1 MRGINVRVDLHVHSK
16 YSTRPSQWILQK
28 LNCPE
33 SFTEPLK
40 IYERACARSMNMVTI
55 TDHNTINGSLE
66 IAHLDKAFVSEE
78 ITTYFPEDRCKLHV
92 LAYDITEEHHR
103 EFQKCRENV
112 YDLIAYLR
120 EQDIVHVLAHPLFAV
135 NERLTPEHFERSLLM
150 FNALELNGTRD
161 EMQNSALRAI
171 VDNLTPEKIDF
182 LADKH
187 DLAPYGETPWV
198 KSLTG
203 GSDDH
208 SGINIARVF
217 TEVVGVNTPQEML
230 RAVTS
235 GKGMVQ
241 GNAATPHTMAHN
253 LYGIA
258 YQFYKSHFDITKLK
272 RSADCFK
279 FIDNVLDPGD
289 KEIPGLLDKLQNFI
303 YRQRSKKYF
312 QTSDTVQAALLR
324 EANRIVESDEG
335 ARKVCAGFINSPE
348 ELEEEWFR
356 FVGNATDKVLSG
368 LGDKIIK
375 SAIGANFF
383 DVFHTIGATGSLYAL
398 LAPYFLSYGLFA
410 REREF
415 ARDCM
420 LAFGQEDPLGSEIK
434 IAHFSDTFSDV
445 NGVALTLQHQL
456 EVARKYDK
464 NLTVITCGAES
475 GGDMVENF
483 VPAGEFDLPEYPEL
497 SFKYPPFLRVLSHC
511 LENNYTLLHLATP
524 GPVGLAGL
532 AVAKLLKLPVHGTY
546 HTAFPQYIRAFTDD
560 TGLEDMAWKFMIW
573 FYNQMDTV
581 FVPSEATGDE
591 LSQKGVEAHKIKV
604 YPRGVDTTR
613 FTPEKRNGF
622 YSGRFKVKETV
633 KLLYVGRVSQE
644 KNLDILADAFKTV
657 SLMRPEL
664 HLVVVG
670 DGPYS
675 EEMSNKLAGLPVTF
689 TGYLEGN
696 ELAQCY
702 ASSDV
707 FVFPSATDTFG
718 NVVLEA
724 QASGLPVI
732 VTDFGGPC
740 ENLIEDKT
748 GLIVEAG
755 NVDALSRAILRL
767 CDHPELLQYMKH
779 SAREYTENRSFDA
792 EFLKTWALYEDLS
805 RRDALTRACFD

>member
-1 MRGINVRVDLHVHSK
+1 MRGTNVRVDLHVHSK
-16 YSTRPSQWILQK
+16 FSTRPSQWILQK
-28 LNCPE
+28 LGCPE

-66 IAHLDKAFVSEE
+66 IAHLDNAFVSEE
-78 ITTYFPEDRCKLHV
+78 ITTYFPEDGCKLHV

-103 EFQKCRENV
+103 EFQKVRENV
-112 YDLIAYLR
+112 FELVPYLR
-120 EQDIVHVLAHPLFAV
+120 EQGIVHVLAHPLFAV
-135 NERLTPEHFERSLLM
+135 NERLKPEHFEMALLM
-150 FNALELNGTRD
+150 FNTLELNGTRD
-161 EMQNSALRAI
+161 EMQNDALRSI
-171 VDNLTPEKIDF
+171 VNSLTPEKIDQ
-182 LADKH
+182 LANKH
-187 DLAPYGETPWV
+187 DIEPYGETPWV
-198 KSLTG
+198 KGLTG

-208 SGINIARVF
+208 SGINIARVY
-217 TEVVGVNTPQEML
+217 TEFVDCKSPQEML
-230 RAVTS
+230 KAVAQ
-235 GKGMVQ
+235 GRGMVQ
-241 GNAATPHTMAHN
+241 GNPATPHTMAHN

-258 YQFYKSHFDITKLK
+258 YQFYKSHFDINKLK
-272 RSADCFK
+272 RSAECFR
-279 FIDNVLDPGD
+279 FMDNVLDPGD
-289 KEIPGLLDKLQNFI
+289 KEDPTLLDKLQNFI

-312 QTSDTVQAALLR
+312 ETSDSVQAALLR
-324 EANRIVESDEG
+324 EANRIVLTDEG
-335 ARKVCAGFINSPE
+335 ARKVSGGFKNKPE

-368 LGDKIIK
+368 LGDKIIN
-375 SAIGANFF
+375 SALGANFF
-383 DVFHTIGATGSLYAL
+383 DVFHTVGAAGSLYAL

-410 REREF
+410 REREL

-420 LAFGQEDPLGSEIK
+420 LAFNLDDPLGAETK
-434 IAHFSDTFSDV
+434 IAHFTDTFSDV

-456 EVARKYDK
+456 DVARKHDK
-464 NLTVITCGAES
+464 KLTVVTCGADK
-475 GGDMVENF
+475 GGEQVVNF
-483 VPAGEFDLPEYPEL
+483 NPAGEFDLPEYPEL

-532 AVAKLLKLPVHGTY
+532 AVARLLKLPVHGTY
-546 HTAFPQYIRAFTDD
+546 HTAFPQYVRAFTDD

-591 LSQKGVEAHKIKV
+591 LAAKGVDVEKIKV
-604 YPRGVDTTR
+604 YPRGVDIHR

-622 YSGRFKVKETV
+622 YNGRFKVKEPT
-633 KLLYVGRVSQE
+633 KLLYVGRVSRE
-644 KNLDILADAFKTV
+644 KNLDILTEAFRTI
-657 SLMRPEL
+657 SPMRPDL

-670 DGPYS
+670 DGPYH
-675 EEMSNKLAGLPVTF
+675 EEMRKRLEGRPVTF
-689 TGYLEGN
+689 TGYLEGE

-740 ENLIEDKT
+740 ENIIEDKT

-755 NVDALSRAILRL
+755 NADALARAIVRIS
-767 CDHPELLQYMKH
+767 DHPELLQYMKH
-779 SAREYTENRSFDA
+779 SARAYTEERSFDA
-792 EFLKTWALYEDLS
+792 EFLKTWTMYENLS
-805 RRDALTRACFD
+805 RRGVMQQ

>member
-1 MRGINVRVDLHVHSK
+1 MKGTSVRVDLHVHSK

-28 LNCPE
+28 LGCPE

-40 IYERACARSMNMVTI
+40 IYERARARSMNMVTI
-55 TDHNTINGSLE
+55 TDHNTISGSLE
-66 IAHLDKAFVSEE
+66 IAHLDNTFVSEE
-78 ITTYFPEDRCKLHV
+78 ITTYFPEDGCKLHV
-92 LAYDITEEHHR
+92 LAYDITEKHHD
-103 EFQKCRENV
+103 EFQKLRENV
-112 YDLIAYLR
+112 FDLVPYLR
-120 EQDIVHVLAHPLFAV
+120 EQNIVHVLAHPLFAV
-135 NERLTPEHFERSLLM
+135 NERLTPEHFEKALLM
-150 FNALELNGTRD
+150 FNILELNGTRD
-161 EMQNSALRAI
+161 RMQNDALKSI
-171 VDNLTPEKIDF
+171 IDSLTPEIIDR

-187 DLAPYGETPWV
+187 DIEPYGGTPWV

-208 SGINIARVF
+208 SGINIARVY
-217 TEVVGVNTPQEML
+217 TEILNCGSAQEML
-230 RAVTS
+230 QAVTE
-235 GKGMVQ
+235 GRGMVQ
-241 GNAATPHTMAHN
+241 GNPATPHTMAHN

-258 YQFYKSHFDITKLK
+258 YQFYKSHFDTTKIK
-272 RSADCFK
+272 RSAECFR

-289 KEIPGLLDKLQNFI
+289 KEAPGLLDKLQNFI
-303 YRQRSKKYF
+303 YRRRSRKYF
-312 QTSDTVQAALLR
+312 ETSDSVQAALLR
-324 EANRIVESDEG
+324 EANRIVLSDEK
-335 ARKVCAGFINSPE
+335 ARRISYGFGNGPE

-368 LGDKIIK
+368 LGDRIIT
-375 SAIGANFF
+375 SSIGANIF
-383 DVFHTIGATGSLYAL
+383 DVFHTIGAAGSLYAL

-410 REREF
+410 KERDL

-420 LAFGQEDPLGSEIK
+420 LAFNLPDPLGKETK
-434 IAHFSDTFSDV
+434 IAHFTDTFSDV

-456 EVARKYDK
+456 DVARKHDK
-464 NLTVITCGAES
+464 QLVVITCGADQS
-475 GGDMVENF
+475 GDMVINF
-483 VPAGEFDLPEYPEL
+483 KPAGEFELPEYPEL
-497 SFKYPPFLRVLSHC
+497 SFKYPPFLRLLSHC
-511 LENNYTLLHLATP
+511 LEHNYTLIHIATP

-546 HTAFPQYIRAFTDD
+546 HTAFPQYVKAYTDD

-573 FYNQMDTV
+573 FYNQLETV

-591 LSQKGVEAHKIKV
+591 LAEKGVERHKIKV
-604 YPRGVDTTR
+604 YPRGVDINR

-622 YSGRFKVKETV
+622 YSGRFKVKEAV

-644 KNLDILADAFKTV
+644 KNLDVLTEAFRTI
-657 SLMRPEL
+657 SPMRPEL

-670 DGPYS
+670 DGPYQA
-675 EEMSNKLAGLPVTF
+675 EMRERLAGYPVTF
-689 TGYLEGN
+689 TGYLEGE

-755 NVDALSRAILRL
+755 NADALARAIIRIS
-767 CDHPELLQYMKH
+767 DHPELLQYMKQ
-779 SAREYTENRSFDA
+779 SARSYTEKRSFDA
-792 EFLKTWALYEDLS
+792 EFLKTWTMYEDLS
-805 RRDALTRACFD
+805 KRALMQH